1 MVDPDPGFCVFWG
14 GALEEWYHSRS
25 GCFDNGKADN
35 AAARSLTCGL
45 ARVSGT
51 LTQRV
56 VHSPPEVLEPRL
68 LAAGRVV

>member
-1 MVDPDPGFCVFWG
+1 MVSVAGQDVLTMTGLTMQQPGHCHVTLPG
-14 GALEEWYHSRS
+14 SQG
-25 GCFDNGKADN
+25 
-35 AAARSLTCGL
+35 
-45 ARVSGT
+45 